1 MFPREGL
8 GYKTK
13 ISNFK
18 HGLGIFA
25 QKVNSTVTLTELEW
39 EMECFKTS
47 VMHSRAEHTDTDPM
61 EKTHM
66 VKGEERWE
74 PHVQIR

>member
-25 QKVNSTVTLTELEW
+25 QKVNLTVTLTELEW